1 MRKNRLLIV
10 LFTGVAVL
18 LSLASCTYD
27 YFEDE
32 TNYQVFVP
40 EVLNKTVSDCRV
52 LVYNDAGTLLGA
64 RYATSPWDKDPRMEA
79 GLFSFRL
86 TPGEYKV
93 YCYTN
98 TDSLTFVDGQHLDAS
113 AFILKS
119 SSTGPNRY
127 VQPSDILFQKFVP
140 AIVHP
145 GILQTDTAALER
157 YTGRITVR
165 FKKFPGNVSHIKKV
179 QLLAEGAPVMQYLK
193 NDTLTG
199 RLTPEDK
206 MFHFGTLPVQEKADV
221 LEVDHRFI
229 PSVENEPMRL
239 NYTFLDENGAVINHL
254 PVEVTERETGLP
266 LRLLHG
272 KRIIIEIESYTVIK
286 ISVVG
291 WNEDIESGDTDM
303 E

>member
-52 LVYNDAGTLLGA
+52 LVYNDAGTLVGA

-119 SSTGPNRY
+119 SFYRTEQICTAFGYIIPEVRTRNCTSGHFTDRYRSTG
-127 VQPSDILFQKFVP
+127 
-140 AIVHP
+140 
-145 GILQTDTAALER
+145 
-157 YTGRITVR
+157 
-165 FKKFPGNVSHIKKV
+165 
-179 QLLAEGAPVMQYLK
+179 
-193 NDTLTG
+193 TLYRTYNG
-199 RLTPEDK
+199 
-206 MFHFGTLPVQEKADV
+206 
-221 LEVDHRFI
+221 
-229 PSVENEPMRL
+229 SV
-239 NYTFLDENGAVINHL
+239 
-254 PVEVTERETGLP
+254 
-266 LRLLHG
+266 
-272 KRIIIEIESYTVIK
+272 
-286 ISVVG
+286 
-291 WNEDIESGDTDM
+291 
-303 E
+303 

>member
-52 LVYNDAGTLLGA
+52 LVYNDAGTLVGA

-113 AFILKS
+113 AIALGGILGNAVFCFQIMIPCAGFILPFFGVLS
-119 SSTGPNRY
+119 G
-127 VQPSDILFQKFVP
+127 IFVGCW
-140 AIVHP
+140 AM
-145 GILQTDTAALER
+145 A
-157 YTGRITVR
+157 
-165 FKKFPGNVSHIKKV
+165 
-179 QLLAEGAPVMQYLK
+179 LAEILNVFPIFIRRVKLVRYIKWFIIGIALGKGFGACI
-193 NDTLTG
+193 G
-199 RLTPEDK
+199 
-206 MFHFGTLPVQEKADV
+206 
-221 LEVDHRFI
+221 
-229 PSVENEPMRL
+229 
-239 NYTFLDENGAVINHL
+239 FLQ
-254 PVEVTERETGLP
+254 
-266 LRLLHG
+266 
-272 KRIIIEIESYTVIK
+272 
-286 ISVVG
+286 
-291 WNEDIESGDTDM
+291 
-303 E
+303 

>member
-52 LVYNDAGTLLGA
+52 LVYNDAGTLVGA

-179 QLLAEGAPVMQYLK
+179 QLLAEGAPVM
-193 NDTLTG
+193 
-199 RLTPEDK
+199 
-206 MFHFGTLPVQEKADV
+206 
-221 LEVDHRFI
+221 
-229 PSVENEPMRL
+229 
-239 NYTFLDENGAVINHL
+239 
-254 PVEVTERETGLP
+254 
-266 LRLLHG
+266 
-272 KRIIIEIESYTVIK
+272 
-286 ISVVG
+286 
-291 WNEDIESGDTDM
+291 
-303 E
+303 

>member
-52 LVYNDAGTLLGA
+52 LVYNDAGTLVGA

-165 FKKFPGNVSHIKKV
+165 FKKFPGDVSHIKKV

-193 NDTLTG
+193 MIL
-199 RLTPEDK
+199 
-206 MFHFGTLPVQEKADV
+206 
-221 LEVDHRFI
+221 
-229 PSVENEPMRL
+229 
-239 NYTFLDENGAVINHL
+239 
-254 PVEVTERETGLP
+254 
-266 LRLLHG
+266 
-272 KRIIIEIESYTVIK
+272 
-286 ISVVG
+286 
-291 WNEDIESGDTDM
+291 
-303 E
+303 

>member
-52 LVYNDAGTLLGA
+52 LVYNDAGTLVGA

-119 SSTGPNRY
+119 SSTDR
-127 VQPSDILFQKFVP
+127 
-140 AIVHP
+140 
-145 GILQTDTAALER
+145 
-157 YTGRITVR
+157 
-165 FKKFPGNVSHIKKV
+165 
-179 QLLAEGAPVMQYLK
+179 
-193 NDTLTG
+193 
-199 RLTPEDK
+199 
-206 MFHFGTLPVQEKADV
+206 
-221 LEVDHRFI
+221 
-229 PSVENEPMRL
+229 
-239 NYTFLDENGAVINHL
+239 
-254 PVEVTERETGLP
+254 
-266 LRLLHG
+266 
-272 KRIIIEIESYTVIK
+272 
-286 ISVVG
+286 
-291 WNEDIESGDTDM
+291 TDM
-303 E
+303 YSLRIYYSRSSYPQLYIRAFYRPIPQHWNAIPDV

>member
-52 LVYNDAGTLLGA
+52 LVYNDAGTLVGA

-98 TDSLTFVDGQHLDAS
+98 TDSLTFVDGTEQICTTFGYIIPEVRTRNCTSGHFTDRYR
-113 AFILKS
+113 
-119 SSTGPNRY
+119 STG
-127 VQPSDILFQKFVP
+127 
-140 AIVHP
+140 
-145 GILQTDTAALER
+145 
-157 YTGRITVR
+157 
-165 FKKFPGNVSHIKKV
+165 
-179 QLLAEGAPVMQYLK
+179 
-193 NDTLTG
+193 TLYRTYNG
-199 RLTPEDK
+199 
-206 MFHFGTLPVQEKADV
+206 
-221 LEVDHRFI
+221 
-229 PSVENEPMRL
+229 SV
-239 NYTFLDENGAVINHL
+239 
-254 PVEVTERETGLP
+254 
-266 LRLLHG
+266 
-272 KRIIIEIESYTVIK
+272 
-286 ISVVG
+286 
-291 WNEDIESGDTDM
+291 
-303 E
+303 

>member
-1 MRKNRLLIV
+1 M
-10 LFTGVAVL
+10 
-18 LSLASCTYD
+18 
-27 YFEDE
+27 
-32 TNYQVFVP
+32 P
-40 EVLNKTVSDCRV
+40 
-52 LVYNDAGTLLGA
+52 GTLVGA

-165 FKKFPGNVSHIKKV
+165 FKKFPGDVSHIKKV

-193 NDTLTG
+193 NDILTG

-239 NYTFLDENGAVINHL
+239 NYTFLDENGAVVNHL

>member
-52 LVYNDAGTLLGA
+52 LVYNDAGTLVGA

-98 TDSLTFVDGQHLDAS
+98 TDSLTFVDGML
-113 AFILKS
+113 LL
-119 SSTGPNRY
+119 
-127 VQPSDILFQKFVP
+127 LF
-140 AIVHP
+140 
-145 GILQTDTAALER
+145 
-157 YTGRITVR
+157 
-165 FKKFPGNVSHIKKV
+165 
-179 QLLAEGAPVMQYLK
+179 
-193 NDTLTG
+193 
-199 RLTPEDK
+199 
-206 MFHFGTLPVQEKADV
+206 
-221 LEVDHRFI
+221 
-229 PSVENEPMRL
+229 
-239 NYTFLDENGAVINHL
+239 
-254 PVEVTERETGLP
+254 
-266 LRLLHG
+266 
-272 KRIIIEIESYTVIK
+272 
-286 ISVVG
+286 
-291 WNEDIESGDTDM
+291 
-303 E
+303 

>member
-52 LVYNDAGTLLGA
+52 LVYNDAGTLVGA

-127 VQPSDILFQKFVP
+127 VAFGYIIPEVRTRNCTSGHF
-140 AIVHP
+140 
-145 GILQTDTAALER
+145 TDR
-157 YTGRITVR
+157 YRST
-165 FKKFPGNVSHIKKV
+165 
-179 QLLAEGAPVMQYLK
+179 
-193 NDTLTG
+193 
-199 RLTPEDK
+199 
-206 MFHFGTLPVQEKADV
+206 GTLY
-221 LEVDHRFI
+221 RTYNG
-229 PSVENEPMRL
+229 SV
-239 NYTFLDENGAVINHL
+239 
-254 PVEVTERETGLP
+254 
-266 LRLLHG
+266 
-272 KRIIIEIESYTVIK
+272 
-286 ISVVG
+286 
-291 WNEDIESGDTDM
+291 
-303 E
+303 

>member
-52 LVYNDAGTLLGA
+52 LVYNDAGTLVGA

-98 TDSLTFVDGQHLDAS
+98 TDSLTLW
-113 AFILKS
+113 
-119 SSTGPNRY
+119 TGN
-127 VQPSDILFQKFVP
+127 IWMLLLLF
-140 AIVHP
+140 
-145 GILQTDTAALER
+145 
-157 YTGRITVR
+157 
-165 FKKFPGNVSHIKKV
+165 
-179 QLLAEGAPVMQYLK
+179 
-193 NDTLTG
+193 
-199 RLTPEDK
+199 
-206 MFHFGTLPVQEKADV
+206 
-221 LEVDHRFI
+221 
-229 PSVENEPMRL
+229 
-239 NYTFLDENGAVINHL
+239 
-254 PVEVTERETGLP
+254 
-266 LRLLHG
+266 
-272 KRIIIEIESYTVIK
+272 
-286 ISVVG
+286 
-291 WNEDIESGDTDM
+291 
-303 E
+303 